1 MTGLGLGLGLSVAV
15 KWCFVSCLVEKELS
29 VSVINSKVCVSD
41 FQRMQK
47 RKRDSLHWSVNYEP
61 DVVVKRPTKSAGRSV
76 EHTLD

>member
-47 RKRDSLHWSVNYEP
+47 NVIPYIGLLIMNQ
-61 DVVVKRPTKSAGRSV
+61 
-76 EHTLD
+76 TLS

>member
-47 RKRDSLHWSVNYEP
+47 KNVIPYIGLLIMNQ
-61 DVVVKRPTKSAGRSV
+61 
-76 EHTLD
+76 TLS